1 MSRVLPKISVMSDEQ
16 AARVHDY
23 SLEILSTTGIRVESE
38 NARKI
43 FRRMANITFDDT
55 EDRAFIP
62 SEVVRWALK
71 TAPSTVDVFSQKGEF
86 RFQLGNVEK
95 NRTRFGVGVTNLY
108 YQQPETDDVRSFT
121 RKLMETSVRLGDVLS
136 SFDIISTPGIIKDR
150 PPETADLHAVLEMA
164 VNTEK
169 PLVVLI
175 SESRCFDD
183 ALDLLEH
190 VRGPL
195 AERPFAIPYFNPITP
210 LVLNEET
217 SDKMISTIE
226 RGLPFIYNN
235 YGMSGATLP
244 ITPAGTLALSNAEL
258 LAGVVF
264 SQLVKEGAAII
275 PGSLPAGFNMNN
287 MKGVYTPRTMLLNL
301 ACAEMMAFYDLPHSG
316 TSGSGP
322 GWGPDLL
329 AGDAF
334 WLNHLTG
341 CLGKVGM
348 APFVGG
354 NLDSLAFSPAAV
366 VYADHIIK
374 ESRLF
379 EEGFT
384 LNDEMTAVDEVDA
397 IGPGGNFLA
406 SDLTFNLFRK
416 FDGANEIW
424 PDFSLDQW
432 QTEGRPRVEDLLRKH
447 TVELIHNL
455 GAPEDHAELR
465 ARGDAFIRKCAL

>member
-1 MSRVLPKISVMSDEQ
+1 MTQVQPTISVMNEEQ
-16 AARVHDY
+16 AAKVHGY
-23 SLEILSTTGIRVESE
+23 SLEILANTGVRVESE
-38 NARKI
+38 IALDL
-43 FRRMANITFDDT
+43 FRQKAEVTVDDS
-55 EDRAFIP
+55 ENRAFIP
-62 SEVVRWALK
+62 PDVVEWALK
-71 TAPSTVDVFSQKGEF
+71 KAPSTVDIFSQKGEF
-86 RFQLGNVEK
+86 RFQVGNVGE
-95 NRTRFGVGVTNLY
+95 NRTRFGIGVTNLY
-108 YQQPETDDVRSFT
+108 YQRPESDEVVSFT
-121 RKLMETSVRLGDVLS
+121 RRLMETSVRLGDALP
-136 SFDIISTPGIIKDR
+136 SFDIVSTPGVIKDR

-169 PLVVLI
+169 PLVLLI
-175 SESRCFDD
+175 SENRLFED

-190 VRGPL
+190 IRGPL

-217 SDKMISTIE
+217 SDKIIVSIE

-244 ITPAGTLALSNAEL
+244 ITPAATLALSNAEL
-258 LAGVVF
+258 LAGLVF
-264 SQLVKEGAAII
+264 SQFVKEGAAII
-275 PGSLPAGFNMNN
+275 PGCLPAGFNMKS

-334 WLNHLTG
+334 WLNHLTA
-341 CLGKVGM
+341 CLGKVGL

-354 NLDSLAFSPAAV
+354 NLDSMAFSPAAV
-366 VYADHIIK
+366 VYADHIIRQ
-374 ESRLF
+374 SRLF
-379 EEGFT
+379 EDGFA
-384 LNDEMTAVDEVDA
+384 LNDEMTAVDDVNA

-416 FDGANEIW
+416 MEIPDEIW
-424 PDFSLDQW
+424 PDLSLEQW
-432 QTEGRPRVEDLLRKH
+432 QAEGCPRVEDLLRKH
-447 TVELIHNL
+447 TAELINGL
-455 GAPEDHAELR
+455 APPEGHAER
-465 ARGDAFIRKCAL
+465 KAMGEAFIRER

>member
-1 MSRVLPKISVMSDEQ
+1 MSRVQPKISVMNDEQ
-16 AARVHDY
+16 TARIHEY
-23 SLEILSTTGIRVESE
+23 SLEILSKTGIRVESE

-43 FRRMANITFDDT
+43 FREKADVTIDDA
-55 EDRAFIP
+55 ENRVFISP
-62 SEVVRWALK
+62 DVVEWALK
-71 TAPSTVDVFSQKGEF
+71 KAPSTIDIFSQKGEF

-95 NRTRFGVGVTNLY
+95 NRTRFGIGVTNLY
-108 YQQPETDDVRSFT
+108 YQRPETDEVAPFT
-121 RKLMETSVRLGDVLS
+121 RKHMETSVRLGDALS
-136 SFDIISTPGIIKDR
+136 SFDIISTPGVIKDR

-169 PLVVLI
+169 PLVLLI
-175 SESRCFDD
+175 SENRCFED
-183 ALDLLEH
+183 ALDLVEH

-195 AERPFAIPYFNPITP
+195 PGSPFAIPYFNPITP

-217 SDKMISTIE
+217 SDKIITTIE

-258 LAGVVF
+258 LAGLVF
-264 SQLVKEGAAII
+264 SQIVQEGAAII
-275 PGSLPAGFNMNN
+275 AGCLPAGFNMKD

-329 AGDAF
+329 AGGAF

-341 CLGKVGM
+341 CLGKVGL

-366 VYADHIIK
+366 VYSDHIIK

-384 LNDEMTAVDEVDA
+384 LNDEMTALDEVNS

-406 SDLTFNLFRK
+406 SDLTFNLFK
-416 FDGANEIW
+416 KLDAAGEIW
-424 PDFSLDQW
+424 PDYSLDQW
-432 QTEGRPRVEDLLRKH
+432 EKEGRPRVEDLLRSH
-447 TVELIHNL
+447 TAELIASL
-455 GAPEDHAELR
+455 KPPEDHAELK
-465 ARGDAFIRKCAL
+465 AKGKAFIQRLYR